1 MNDHYQKSIEDLFSE
16 LTSSPEGISEKDALF
31 RSAKY
36 GLNRLQQVRRTPL
49 FLKFLHQFYD
59 ILALILFIASV
70 LAYLTGGIND
80 ALIII
85 GIIFL
90 NAFIGFAQ
98 EYKAERIL
106 SAFKK
111 NLPSYSK
118 VIRSGNLKRIL
129 SMNLVP
135 GDIMVLEAGDII
147 AADARLFES
156 YNLEVN
162 EFSLTGESQ
171 TRMKDHDARSIQTST
186 LLDIKDCVFMGT
198 EIANGEAKAL
208 VVKTGM
214 ETEYGQIAKFSQE
227 IREEATPLQK
237 EMMHTGRMVAK
248 ISFGV
253 ALFMLILLY
262 FLGRD
267 IKESMLFAIA
277 AGVAMVP
284 EGLPAA
290 MSVALSLGARGMLKK
305 KALVKTLYHAETLG
319 STTVICTDKTG
330 TLTTG
335 NLKVV
340 STYVPSSLGSSVFER
355 TLNHSIEP
363 SANIKEIGDPLE
375 KAMIEYLKF
384 KNYPETTKKEKR
396 ILDIPFSSE
405 RKMMSSVWEEDH
417 GKIIYSK
424 GAVTEILSHCKL
436 NSAEREKIMLEND
449 KMAESGYKV
458 IALAFNN
465 LSSVSAIDQKII
477 EENLIF
483 TGLIGFEDPPREE
496 AKEALSICKKA
507 GIKVFMLTGDYKLTA
522 LSIAKE
528 IGLADDSTPTLSG
541 EELHAMDDNR
551 LRESLSKGAIFAQLE
566 SGQKL
571 RIVQNL
577 QAMGEIVAVTG
588 DGVNDVPA
596 IVKGNIGI
604 AMGKIGTE
612 VTKESA
618 DMILLDDNFATI
630 VKAIKEGRRIFD
642 NAKKII
648 YYVFSSN
655 SGELFAP
662 LFGVLLGLPIPLIAI
677 QILAIDLGTDVL
689 PSLALSFEKEEAGI
703 MKQKP
708 RSSKGGIM
716 NWKMVENLLITGLTM
731 GILALIVFVI
741 SLYLGGWRYGEM
753 PALSDINYKSALGAS
768 YATLVVCQFANIL
781 SLRGQKI
788 SVWKNKLTSNI
799 WLIYAE
805 IVSFALLFAILFIPA
820 MQKIFYTNP
829 IKPIVWI
836 AIAISFFIFLSI
848 TEYRKSKSII
858 V

>member
-16 LTSSPEGISEKDALF
+16 LTSSPEGISEKEALF
-31 RSAKY
+31 RGAKY
-36 GLNRLQQVRRTPL
+36 GLNRLQQVRKTSL
-49 FLKFLHQFYD
+49 LLKFLHQFYD
-59 ILALILFIASV
+59 ILALILFIASI

-90 NAFIGFAQ
+90 NAIIGFIQ

-106 SAFKK
+106 AAFKK

-129 SMNLVP
+129 SINLVP
-135 GDIMVLEAGDII
+135 GDVMVLESGDII

-156 YNLEVN
+156 FNLEVN

-171 TRMKDHDARSIQTST
+171 TRIKNQNIKSASDSS
-186 LLDIKDCVFMGT
+186 LLDIKDCIFMGT
-198 EIANGEAKAL
+198 EVVNGEAKAL
-208 VVKTGM
+208 VVATGM
-214 ETEYGQIAKFSQE
+214 ETEYGQIAKFSSE
-227 IREEATPLQK
+227 IREESTPLQK

-248 ISFGV
+248 ISFGI

-262 FLGRD
+262 LLGRD

-340 STYVPSSLGSSVFER
+340 STYIPASLGSSVFKR
-355 TLNHSIEP
+355 ILNHSIEA
-363 SANIKEIGDPLE
+363 SANIKDIGDPLE
-375 KAMIEYLKF
+375 KAMIEYLNNN
-384 KNYPETTKKEKR
+384 NYSETTKKEKR

-424 GAVTEILSHCKL
+424 GAVTEILDHCKL
-436 NSAEREKIMLEND
+436 NGMEREKIMLEND
-449 KMAESGYKV
+449 KMAEFGYKV

-465 LSSVSAIDQKII
+465 LSSTASIDQVAFEK
-477 EENLIF
+477 NLIF
-483 TGLIGFEDPPREE
+483 SGLLGFEDPPREGVR
-496 AKEALSICKKA
+496 EALSVCDKA
-507 GIKVFMLTGDYKLTA
+507 GIRVFMLTGDYKITA
-522 LSIAKE
+522 KSIAKE
-528 IGLADDSTPTLSG
+528 IGLADDTAQVYSG
-541 EELHAMDDNR
+541 YELHEMDDNR
-551 LRESLSKGAIFAQLE
+551 LKEILKGKAIFAQLE

-571 RIVQNL
+571 RIVKNL
-577 QAMGEIVAVTG
+577 QEMGEIVAVTG

-596 IVKGNIGI
+596 LVKGNIGI

-612 VTKESA
+612 VTKESS

-655 SGELFAP
+655 SGELIAP
-662 LFGVLLGLPIPLIAI
+662 LFGVLLGLPIPLVAI

-689 PSLALSFEKEEAGI
+689 PSLSLSFEREEAEI
-703 MKQKP
+703 MTQKP
-708 RSSKGGIM
+708 RASKGGIM
-716 NWKMVENLLITGLTM
+716 NWGMIGNLLKTGLNM
-731 GILALIVFVI
+731 GILALAVFTI
-741 SLYLGGWRYGEM
+741 SLYIGGWRYGEI
-753 PALSDINYKSALGAS
+753 PDLSDINYKSALGAS
-768 YATLVVCQFANIL
+768 YATLVICQFANIL

-788 SVWKNKLTSNI
+788 SVWKNKLLSNI
-799 WLIYAE
+799 WLVYAE
-805 IVSFALLFAILFIPA
+805 IVSFVLLFVILFVPA
-820 MQKIFYTNP
+820 LQKVFYTSP
-829 IKPIVWI
+829 LKPAAWI
-836 AIAISFFIFLSI
+836 GIGLSFFIFLIIS
-848 TEYRKSKSII
+848 EYRKSKSAI

>member
-1 MNDHYQKSIEDLFSE
+1 LNNHYQKTIEDLFSE
-16 LTSSPEGISEKDALF
+16 LQSSPEGIAEKEALL
-31 RSAKY
+31 RTAKH
-36 GLNRLQQVRRTPL
+36 GLNRLQKVKKTSIL
-49 FLKFLHQFYD
+49 LKFLHQFYD
-59 ILALILFIASV
+59 ILALILFIASI
-70 LAYLTGGIND
+70 LAYLTGGLND

-85 GIIFL
+85 GIILL
-90 NAFIGFAQ
+90 NAIIGFVQ

-106 SAFKK
+106 AAFKK

-118 VIRSGNLKRIL
+118 VIRGGNLKRIF
-129 SMNLVP
+129 SINLVP
-135 GDIMVLEAGDII
+135 GDIIVLEAGDII

-156 YNLEVN
+156 FNLEVN

-171 TRMKDHDARSIQTST
+171 TRTKDYKIESAPNST
-186 LLDIKDCVFMGT
+186 LLDIKNCVFMGT
-198 EIANGEAKAL
+198 EVVGGEAKAL
-208 VVKTGM
+208 VVATGM
-214 ETEYGQIAKFSQE
+214 ETEYGKIAKFSQE
-227 IREEATPLQK
+227 IREESTPLQK

-248 ISFGV
+248 ISLGV

-330 TLTTG
+330 TLTSG
-335 NLKVV
+335 KLKVV
-340 STYVPSSLGSSVFER
+340 SEYVPASLGSSVFQK

-363 SANIKEIGDPLE
+363 SANVEEIGDPLE
-375 KAMIEYLKF
+375 KAMVEYLHVKACLDI
-384 KNYPETTKKEKR
+384 PEKDKR
-396 ILDIPFSSE
+396 VLDIPFSSE
-405 RKMMSSVWEEDH
+405 RKMMSSVWEEEG
-417 GKIIYSK
+417 GKIVYSK
-424 GAVTEILSHCKL
+424 GAVTEILNHCKL
-436 NSAEREKIMLEND
+436 TASEREKIFLEND
-449 KMAESGYKV
+449 KMASSGHKV

-465 LSSVSAIDQKII
+465 LSALAPIDRNSV

-483 TGLIGFEDPPREE
+483 VGLLGFEDPPRKEVR
-496 AKEALSICKKA
+496 EALALCESA
-507 GIKVFMLTGDYKLTA
+507 GIRVYMLTGDYKLTA

-528 IGLADDSTPTLSG
+528 IGLAHNSTPVLSG
-541 EELHAMDDNR
+541 EDLHKMDDNR
-551 LRESLSKGAIFAQLE
+551 LKEALKGGAIFAQIQA
-566 SGQKL
+566 GQKL

-577 QAMGEIVAVTG
+577 QEMGEIVAVTG

-596 IVKGNIGI
+596 LVKGNIGI

-662 LFGVLLGLPIPLIAI
+662 LFGVLLGLPMPLIAI

-689 PSLALSFEKEEAGI
+689 PSLALSFEKEEVGI
-703 MKQKP
+703 MQAKP

-716 NWKMVENLLITGLTM
+716 NWTMVGNLLKTGLTM
-731 GILALIVFVI
+731 GILALIVFTL
-741 SLYLGGWRYGEM
+741 SLYIGGWRYGEA
-753 PALSDINYKSALGAS
+753 PTLSDINYKSALGAS
-768 YATLVVCQFANIL
+768 YATIVICQFANIL

-788 SVWKNKLTSNI
+788 SVWKNKITSNL
-799 WLIYAE
+799 WLIWAE
-805 IVSFALLFAILFIPA
+805 IVSFILLFAILFAPIL
-820 MQKIFYTNP
+820 QKVFYTGP
-829 IKPIVWI
+829 LKPVAWIGIVF
-836 AIAISFFIFLSI
+836 AFFIFLII
-848 TEYRKSKSII
+848 TEYRKSKSAII
-858 V
+858 